1 MASDTECNMILEGFL
16 CLLRW
21 QGEKYSSQVIFNEF
35 LNPSLVGG
43 GRKVV
48 APSFMSS
55 STVNFDFHDHKP
67 V

>member
-35 LNPSLVGG
+35 LNVKIDSQ
-43 GRKVV
+43 KVV
-48 APSFMSS
+48 AIQAY
-55 STVNFDFHDHKP
+55 
-67 V
+67 